1 MMQEDN
7 ILSHIRPRVL
17 STGAEEMFYT
27 NTMAVMDI
35 RKYPDR
41 VLKQKASP
49 VTALDGDLQKLID
62 DMIETMY
69 AAPGVGLAAPQ
80 VGVSKRLAVIDI
92 STKGTEMPL
101 LVLINPVF
109 LLKEGSLEFEE
120 GCLSLPEYTAKIERA
135 EKVVVRTTDRKGKEF
150 EIEAEGLLAIALQH
164 EIDHLDG
171 LLLIDRISPIK
182 REFFKKRYQKKI
194 KTGK

>member
-1 MMQEDN
+1 
-7 ILSHIRPRVL
+7 
-17 STGAEEMFYT
+17 
-27 NTMAVMDI
+27 MAVREI
-35 RKYPDR
+35 RKYPDK

-49 VTALDGDLQKLID
+49 VATINQDLQDLID

-92 STKGTEMPL
+92 SAKGAEIPL
-101 LVLINPVF
+101 LVLINPVI
-109 LLKEGSLEFEE
+109 LLKEGSIEFEE

-135 EKVVVRTTDRKGKEF
+135 ERVIVRAMDRKGRET
-150 EIEAEGLLAIALQH
+150 EMEAGGLLAIAMQH

-171 LLLIDRISPIK
+171 LLLLDRISPIK
-182 REFFKKRYQKKI
+182 REFFKKRYQKKV
-194 KTGK
+194 KSGK

>member
-1 MMQEDN
+1 
-7 ILSHIRPRVL
+7 
-17 STGAEEMFYT
+17 
-27 NTMAVMDI
+27 MAVLEI

-41 VLKQKASP
+41 ILKQKTSP
-49 VTALDGDLQKLID
+49 VTTLDGDLQELID

-92 STKGTEMPL
+92 STKEADVPL

-109 LLKEGSLEFEE
+109 LRREGSIEFEE
-120 GCLSLPEYTAKIERA
+120 GCLSIPEYTAKIGRA
-135 EKVVVRTTDRKGKEF
+135 EKVVVRSTDRKGKEM

-182 REFFKKRYQKKI
+182 REFFKKRHKKI
-194 KTGK
+194 QKLNK

>member
-1 MMQEDN
+1 
-7 ILSHIRPRVL
+7 
-17 STGAEEMFYT
+17 
-27 NTMAVMDI
+27 MAVLEI
-35 RKYPDR
+35 RKYPDK
-41 VLKQKASP
+41 VLKQKTSP
-49 VTALDGDLQKLID
+49 VTTLDGDLQELID

-92 STKGTEMPL
+92 STKEADVPL

-109 LLKEGSLEFEE
+109 LRREGSIEFEE
-120 GCLSLPEYTAKIERA
+120 GCLSIPEYTAKIGRA
-135 EKVVVRTTDRKGKEF
+135 EKVVVRSTDRKGKEM

-182 REFFKKRYQKKI
+182 REFFKKRYKK
-194 KTGK
+194 THQSGK